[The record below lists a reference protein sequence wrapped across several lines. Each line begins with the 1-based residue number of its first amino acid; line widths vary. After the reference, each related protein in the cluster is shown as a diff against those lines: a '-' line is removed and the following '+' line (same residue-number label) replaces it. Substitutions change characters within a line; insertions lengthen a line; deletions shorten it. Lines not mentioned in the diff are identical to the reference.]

1 MVGILNMKIVYVI
14 LKDEKYQ
21 EVSREE
27 YEDFEGEKYI
37 LPSFWR
43 LMLVVELLL
52 PYRYM

>member
-1 MVGILNMKIVYVI
+1 MKIVYVI
-14 LKDEKYQ
+14 LKDKKYQ

-27 YEDFEGEKYI
+27 YEEFDGEKHI

-43 LMLVVELLL
+43 LMLVGEFLL